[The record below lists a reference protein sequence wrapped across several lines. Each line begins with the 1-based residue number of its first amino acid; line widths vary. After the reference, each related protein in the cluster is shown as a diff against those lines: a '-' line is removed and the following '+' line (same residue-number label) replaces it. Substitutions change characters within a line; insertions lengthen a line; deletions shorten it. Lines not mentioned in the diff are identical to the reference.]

1 MSNKA
6 LVAEEIAANPK
17 VESLEMEQFHQKS
30 HFWGRLTMWAVII
43 LSVLL
48 PLYLSF
54 VVGYHPGWG
63 PIVAAF
69 IAYAAMV
76 GYAWVIEPISYYPTL
91 GVSGT
96 YLAFLTGNI
105 SNMCLPAAAA
115 AQNTI
120 GAEPGTKKGE
130 ITAALAIAAASLV
143 NIVVIAIIIASGSY
157 LISIIP
163 SSVQAT
169 FQFVVPAIFGG
180 ILAQFAIKN
189 PLYGLIAVITGIV
202 INLTPI
208 IPFFRGIIC
217 IAITI
222 TICLYLE
229 KVKARKKSVA

>member
-1 MSNKA
+1 M
-6 LVAEEIAANPK
+6 
-17 VESLEMEQFHQKS
+17 
-30 HFWGRLTMWAVII
+30 
-43 LSVLL
+43 
-48 PLYLSF
+48 
-54 VVGYHPGWG
+54 
-63 PIVAAF
+63 
-69 IAYAAMV
+69 
-76 GYAWVIEPISYYPTL
+76 
-91 GVSGT
+91 
-96 YLAFLTGNI
+96 
-105 SNMCLPAAAA
+105 
-115 AQNTI
+115 
-120 GAEPGTKKGE
+120 
-130 ITAALAIAAASLV
+130 
-143 NIVVIAIIIASGSY
+143 IAIIIASGSY

-229 KVKARKKSVA
+229 KVKARKNLSLNLSLCLF